1 MDADGNVTTVAA
13 DGTTVDDGAGNS
25 TTVAAT
31 GTTVTDG
38 SATTSVEA
46 GVVTVTAN
54 PTTGP
59 ANTIVIDANT
69 GTIGGLANQTI
80 DYQGFADGSGRA
92 ATEEQLSIVN
102 ETANA
107 GWNLTDAEGNE
118 VNIGPNGLVTF
129 EGDDNITV
137 AQTGE
142 DQDGVIEVTLNRN
155 LDVDSVTAGNS
166 VLDNDGLVID
176 DGAGNRTAVG
186 AGTVTVTANPTTGP
200 ANTIVID
207 ANTGTIGGLA
217 NQDIDYP
224 GFADG
229 SGRAATEEQLDQV
242 NDAAN
247 MGWNISAQGDNATN
261 VGPGGSVDLSN
272 TDGNIVIAKEDDS
285 NDVTFDLADDLVIG
299 NSITAGDT
307 FIDTTGVA
315 IGTEVHLGNTG
326 LVINGGPSVTLAGID
341 AGNLVIT
348 NVAPGEISA
357 TSTDAVNGSQLF
369 GMGDSIVN
377 VIGGNA
383 ELNPDGTITTS
394 DIGGTGH
401 DNIDDAIRAA
411 NDAANAGWTATDAD
425 GNAANIGPNGSVTFT
440 GDGNIS
446 VAQTGEDNAGEV
458 QVTLNRDL
466 DVDSIT
472 AGNTVI
478 DTNGVRVGDNVH
490 LGDTGLVI
498 EGGPSVTT
506 DGIDAGGSRLT
517 NVAAGVNDTDAV
529 NVGQLNQVA
538 GDVNDLGDRMD
549 VVEGDVADLQAGA
562 TGPFQVSQEAP
573 LVPPSP
579 TGANSAAGGSGADA
593 SGDNAT
599 ALGNQ
604 AVASGENST
613 AVGQGAQATHDNS
626 VALGQG
632 SATTV
637 GAQAGYDAAY
647 VGSSTSAGEVN
658 VGNRTVSGVAPGVAG
673 TDAVNVNQLN
683 AGVNHAVVSA
693 NEYTDQRFNQVQGD
707 VWHLHGRV
715 DELEKGINS
724 GVATAMAMRQ
734 APYVAGATTYFAGFG
749 AYKDQGALGVSLR
762 RTSDNGR
769 WSLEGG
775 FSANR
780 DGAGGYIGVSGVLG
794 SK

>member
-13 DGTTVDDGAGNS
+13 DGATVDDGAGNS

-31 GTTVTDG
+31 GTTVTD
-38 SATTSVEA
+38 
-46 GVVTVTAN
+46 
-54 PTTGP
+54 
-59 ANTIVIDANT
+59 
-69 GTIGGLANQTI
+69 
-80 DYQGFADGSGRA
+80 
-92 ATEEQLSIVN
+92 
-102 ETANA
+102 
-107 GWNLTDAEGNE
+107 
-118 VNIGPNGLVTF
+118 
-129 EGDDNITV
+129 
-137 AQTGE
+137 
-142 DQDGVIEVTLNRN
+142 
-155 LDVDSVTAGNS
+155 
-166 VLDNDGLVID
+166 
-176 DGAGNRTAVG
+176 DGAGNHTAVG

-229 SGRAATEEQLDQV
+229 SGRAATEEQLAQV
-242 NDAAN
+242 NDTAN
-247 MGWNISAQGDNATN
+247 MGWNISAQGENGTN

-307 FIDTTGVA
+307 YIDTTGVA
-315 IGTEVHLGNTG
+315 IGADVHLGHTG
-326 LVINGGPSVTLAGID
+326 LVITGGPSVTVAGID

-357 TSTDAVNGSQLF
+357 TSTDAINGSQLH

-425 GNAANIGPNGSVTFT
+425 GNAANIGPNGSVAFT

-446 VAQTGEDNAGEV
+446 VAQTGEDNNG
-458 QVTLNRDL
+458 QVEITLNRDL

-478 DTNGVRVGDNVH
+478 DTDGVQVGDNVH

-506 DGIDAGGSRLT
+506 DGIDAGGSTLT

-573 LVPPSP
+573 LVPPTP

-604 AVASGENST
+604 AVASGDNST
-613 AVGQGAQATHDNS
+613 AVGQGAQASHDNS

-637 GAQAGYDAAY
+637 GAQSGYDAAY
-647 VGSSTSAGEVN
+647 VGSSDSAGEVN
-658 VGNRTVSGVAPGVAG
+658 VGNRTITGVAPGVAG

-683 AGVNHAVVSA
+683 AGVNHAVVTA
-693 NEYTDQRFNQVQGD
+693 NEYTDQRVNQVQSD

-715 DELEKGINS
+715 DDLEKSINS

-749 AYKDQGALGVSLR
+749 AYKDQGALGVSMR
-762 RTSDNGR
+762 RTADNGR